1 MTLKFCPLPPS
12 IEAVQPSPAMAPYSL
27 PKEDVKW
34 PPTLQ
39 PPVVLAPPA
48 PGPNLLVPAHG
59 NAADFGEVFS
69 EVLPSSHPQ
78 PGPLSTSLPPAAE
91 QESLSL
97 QTGKTRRFQGSIGV
111 RKNPAVV
118 GHTGPHGCELSS
130 IYPSVWDQPACGLS
144 VLHSPHHSLVGP

>member
-91 QESLSL
+91 QLLPDLLISPHMLP
-97 QTGKTRRFQGSIGV
+97 
-111 RKNPAVV
+111 RKNPRERGGGWA
-118 GHTGPHGCELSS
+118 GRSS
-130 IYPSVWDQPACGLS
+130 WEG
-144 VLHSPHHSLVGP
+144 GG